1 MQKQAPTLGRIL
13 VMAGFALSCF
23 GLLLYLWVAFGGGIP
38 LKPKGYRIHV
48 DFAEATQLAQQ
59 ADVRISGVPVGKV
72 VKIELGPGDTTNATL
87 QLDPRYAP
95 LPRDARAILRQ
106 KTLLGETYV
115 ELTPGDK
122 SQGYLPEGG
131 TLPEEQVAPTVEL
144 DEILRAL
151 DPLTVRSFQV
161 WMQSLAQGING
172 RGQELND
179 AFGDLGPFAT
189 DTNDLLA
196 VLDRQGQSVQQVL
209 RETGVV
215 FGALS
220 QSQSDL
226 TNLIRNSN
234 TVFGTIAN
242 RNQQLEDTFRAFPTF
257 ERESSTTLLAL
268 NQFAR
273 NTNPLITQL
282 RPFARELSPT
292 LQAAQRFAP
301 PFQQFFVHLGPLITA
316 SQAGLPAFDRFI
328 TDIRPALGQL
338 DPFTRSLNPFLGF
351 IAQYL
356 PELNGFVGN
365 IVAAT
370 QATQSEG
377 SDPTNARLVH
387 YLRTVSPFS
396 PEGLSIY
403 PKRLATN
410 RSNPYRVRGGL
421 NALPTGLASFET
433 RQCASGPRPVPNL
446 PPDLPSIVG
455 NLTPQAGQ
463 LILQLAFNN
472 DPANVP
478 APPCRAQGP
487 IPGFGTDYP
496 HVLAEPPGANAS
508 P

>member
-72 VKIELGPGDTTNATL
+72 VKLELGPGDTTNATL

-95 LPRDARAILRQ
+95 IPRDARAILRQ

-115 ELTPGDK
+115 ELTPGHK
-122 SQGYLPEGG
+122 SAGSLPEGG
-131 TLPEEQVAPTVEL
+131 TLPVQQVASTVEL

-161 WMQSLAQGING
+161 WMQSLAQGIDG
-172 RGQELND
+172 RGQELNN
-179 AFGDLGPFAT
+179 AFGDLGPFAS

-196 VLDRQGQSVQQVL
+196 VLDRQSRSVQEVV

-220 QSQSDL
+220 QNQSDL

-257 ERESSTTLLAL
+257 ERESSLTLERL
-268 NQFAR
+268 NAFAR

-292 LQAAQRFAP
+292 LKAAQRFAP

-370 QATQSEG
+370 QASKTEG
-377 SDPTNARLVH
+377 PQDRLVH

-403 PKRLATN
+403 PQRLATN
-410 RSNPYRVRGGL
+410 RANPYRVRGGL
-421 NALPTGLASFET
+421 NTLATGLASFET
-433 RQCASGPRPVPNL
+433 RQCQSGPRPQPNL

-455 NLTPQAGQ
+455 GLSTNAAQQ
-463 LILQLAFNN
+463 ILQLVFRNN
-472 DPANVP
+472 PSNVP
-478 APPCRAQGP
+478 APPCRLQGK

-496 HVLAEPPGANAS
+496 HVVAEPPGANAS